1 MNLNGILEREMVPDV
16 SIVIPVKNEAENV
29 EILANEIDASMSRV
43 DYAWECI
50 WIDDGSTDGTAT
62 ELKNLHNRNPRH
74 RFVLL
79 SRNFGQS
86 AALVVGFQDAGG
98 DIIAM
103 LDGDGQNDPDDLPRL
118 IELLRKHEADMVNG
132 VRQKRQD
139 SVIRKISS
147 IIANRFRD
155 WVTGDKITDVGC
167 SVRVFRSK
175 CVKNIPTF
183 KGMHRFF
190 PTLIK
195 IQGFSR
201 IIESPVNHRPRIRGK
216 TKYGVQNRL
225 WVGLADLM
233 AVKWMQR
240 RLVFPEVRSRSN
252 IVNSKEET

>member
-1 MNLNGILEREMVPDV
+1 MFIHKIREREMVPDV
-16 SIVIPVKNEAENV
+16 SIVIPVKDEVENV

-43 DYAWECI
+43 DYTWECI

-62 ELKNLHNRNPRH
+62 ELTKLHDRNPRH

-86 AALVVGFQDAGG
+86 AALVVGFKNALG

-103 LDGDGQNDPDDLPRL
+103 LDGDGQNDPGDLPQL
-118 IELLRKHEADMVNG
+118 IELLQKHEADMVNG

-147 IIANRFRD
+147 KIANRFRD

-167 SVRVFRSK
+167 SVRAFRAK
-175 CVKNIPTF
+175 CVKDIPLF

-190 PTLIK
+190 PTLIRMR
-195 IQGFSR
+195 GFSR
-201 IIESPVNHRPRIRGK
+201 IIESPVNHRPRVRGK

-240 RLVFPEVRSRSN
+240 RLVVPEVRSQSN
-252 IVNSKEET
+252 AAHSKEET